1 MENARCLSRDGVFV
15 FLSSSSSIY
24 LFKRDSYY
32 FLFFIT
38 FWEAEVSV
46 IPTIDQQHRLPTPVD
61 FFPTLILI
69 DVILIGGSTEIINSD
84 KLAHM
89 HILSIL

>member
-1 MENARCLSRDGVFV
+1 MPDVWVDGVFV

-32 FLFFIT
+32 FIFFIT
-38 FWEAEVSV
+38 FWEVEVSV
-46 IPTIDQQHRLPTPVD
+46 IPTIDQQQRLPTPVD
-61 FFPTLILI
+61 FLPTLILI
-69 DVILIGGSTEIINSD
+69 DVILIGGSTEIINSN

-89 HILSIL
+89 HILSNL

>member
-1 MENARCLSRDGVFV
+1 MPDVWIDRVFV

-24 LFKRDSYY
+24 LFKRDSCY

-38 FWEAEVSV
+38 ALEVEVSV
-46 IPTIDQQHRLPTPVD
+46 IRTIDQQQRLPTPVD
-61 FFPTLILI
+61 F
-69 DVILIGGSTEIINSD
+69 SHSNSHKFYWD
-84 KLAHM
+84 QADNKLAHM